1 MADHE
6 VVGPSVGDEPVQEVE
21 PASEGVPLNPNP
33 LTPSEDAERL
43 WEWRNVPI
51 VSNGE
56 AVLRDIKHVTE
67 NEGFEFASVLVP
79 PHGPTEMP
87 LRDRGACYVYRRK
100 RRNDFDGEADVMATL
115 QYQKRM
121 LTCKNEVD
129 VLQLEVHSR
138 RQANPGMGW

>member
-1 MADHE
+1 MASDAPNVRELE
-6 VVGPSVGDEPVQEVE
+6 VV
-21 PASEGVPLNPNP
+21 PAQDAPAREGVPLNPNP
-33 LTPSEDAERL
+33 LYPAEDAERL

-67 NEGFEFASVLVP
+67 VEGFEFASVLVP
-79 PHGPTEMP
+79 PHGHAEMP

-100 RRNDFDGEADVMATL
+100 RRDAFEREADVMATL

-121 LTCKNEVD
+121 LTCKDEVD
-129 VLQLEVHSR
+129 KLQLEVQTR

>member
-1 MADHE
+1 MADQD
-6 VVGPSVGDEPVQEVE
+6 S
-21 PASEGVPLNPNP
+21 PASEGVPLNSNP
-33 LTPSEDAERL
+33 LNPSEDVERL
-43 WEWRNVPI
+43 WECRNVPI

-56 AVLRDIKHVTE
+56 AMLRDIKNVTE
-67 NEGFEFASVLVP
+67 AEGFEFASVLVP
-79 PHGPTEMP
+79 PHGHTEMP

-129 VLQLEVHSR
+129 VLQLEVHNR

>member
-1 MADHE
+1 MAAYR
-6 VVGPSVGDEPVQEVE
+6 GDEA
-21 PASEGVPLNPNP
+21 PAREGVPLNSNP
-33 LTPSEDAERL
+33 LTPADDVERL

-56 AVLRDIKHVTE
+56 AMLRDAKHVTE
-67 NEGFEFASVLVP
+67 AEGFEFASVLVP
-79 PHGPTEMP
+79 PYGQPEMP

-100 RRNDFDGEADVMATL
+100 RRAHFETEADVMATL

-129 VLQLEVHSR
+129 GLAVDVHAR
-138 RQANPGMGW
+138 REANPEMRW

>member
-1 MADHE
+1 MADVE
-6 VVGPSVGDEPVQEVE
+6 SLPGSPEPEAVE

-33 LTPSEDAERL
+33 LYPAEDVERL

-67 NEGFEFASVLVP
+67 AEGFEFASVLVP
-79 PHGPTEMP
+79 PHGHAEMP

-100 RRNDFDGEADVMATL
+100 RRVAFDEEADVMATL

-129 VLQLEVHSR
+129 VLQLEIHNR
-138 RQANPGMGW
+138 RQANPEMGW